1 MPKGQERPGREKKK
15 PKKDKTSKPVS
26 AYASQ
31 YGNQPSRI
39 VEPAPGKKQ

>member
-1 MPKGQERPGREKKK
+1 MPKGQQHGREKKK
-15 PKKDKTSKPVS
+15 PKKDKASKTPS

-39 VEPAPGKKQ
+39 AEPAPAKKQ